1 MRHQKR
7 TEATIAPGIHHFD
20 TGPFN
25 WYIIEDEGRLTL
37 VDAGF
42 PGNYSV
48 FTKGIASPPQ
58 IRRPGNVGANE
69 VPEHLVAG

>member
-7 TEATIAPGIHHFD
+7 TEATIAPGIYHFD

-42 PGNYSV
+42 EVLS
-48 FTKGIASPPQ
+48 
-58 IRRPGNVGANE
+58 NV
-69 VPEHLVAG
+69 VDR